1 MCIYIYIY
9 IYIKPYG
16 CFPQMRASKGTGRQD
31 VASKHGTSSQK
42 EPTPDVISPDFCG
55 SDLLAKIPEMSA
67 KHYIVLH
74 TYIYIYIYIHS
85 YWHIDIYIYILYIYI
100 YMYIHTYIHIYIY
113 THIHI
118 YIYIHIEMS
127 VGSSGRVLREQA
139 VPWGLQADVSWRL
152 VRVHIYIYIYIYIHI

>member
-1 MCIYIYIY
+1 MIKMCIYIYIY

-74 TYIYIYIYIHS
+74 TYIYIYICIHTYILT
-85 YWHIDIYIYILYIYI
+85 YRYIYIYIYILYTYI
-100 YMYIHTYIHIYIY
+100 CTYIHTYIYIYIYIY

-118 YIYIHIEMS
+118 YIYISI
-127 VGSSGRVLREQA
+127 
-139 VPWGLQADVSWRL
+139 
-152 VRVHIYIYIYIYIHI
+152 